1 MNVTLGVPRLRELLM
16 VASINVKT
24 PTMEVPI
31 LQSASALRKA
41 KRLQRRWSR
50 LLFSQV
56 FTDLTIHEKLSLK
69 LNDHKRT
76 YTIKFQFDDKYGKKQ
91 LNEIIRSFETH
102 FIPRLCRAINK
113 KRKELTTSGL
123 LRSAHIR
130 DKVTIN
136 DAGEKDDQQEP
147 AEKDDDDEDDDEP
160 ANGEAN
166 VAKEKANRNDE
177 KEYDDDDDEG
187 DEKEADE
194 DDRMHDDNDQ
204 LDASKVA
211 IKEDMI
217 DDDDNG
223 QGRDRSKISR
233 SSMNYPSAIA
243 LDLIKDEMDNDDEQ
257 EVPGNADDDA
267 DNGEPPS
274 KKAKKNGTSAAESTV
289 YNERFGVSLSQHRPW
304 KSLAFISERV

>member
-31 LQSASALRKA
+31 LQSSSALRKA

-56 FTDLTIHEKLSLK
+56 LTDLNIQEKLTLK

-76 YTIKFQFDDKYGKKQ
+76 YTIQFQFDEKYSRKQ
-91 LNEIIRSFETH
+91 LAEIMRSFETY

-136 DAGEKDDQQEP
+136 DGNEKEDGQETVEKENDDDDD
-147 AEKDDDDEDDDEP
+147 DDDDEQG
-160 ANGEAN
+160 NGEAN
-166 VAKEKANRNDE
+166 VAKEKAKRNDE
-177 KEYDDDDDEG
+177 QEYDDDEEGKDNESG
-187 DEKEADE
+187 DEEE
-194 DDRMHDDNDQ
+194 RMQDDNEQ
-204 LDASKVA
+204 VEGSKIT
-211 IKEDMI
+211 IKEDLI
-217 DDDDNG
+217 DDDDAADDG
-223 QGRDRSKISR
+223 QGK
-233 SSMNYPSAIA
+233 
-243 LDLIKDEMDNDDEQ
+243 
-257 EVPGNADDDA
+257 
-267 DNGEPPS
+267 
-274 KKAKKNGTSAAESTV
+274 
-289 YNERFGVSLSQHRPW
+289 
-304 KSLAFISERV
+304 